1 METLFVPCEHKADVI
16 PVLKKILSMI
26 EGYKRIGILTTAQHL
41 SQMDKAREFL
51 VNSGKN
57 AVVGGQVLGCN
68 QEAATD
74 IEDRVDAFL
83 YIGSGRFHPLG
94 ISLKTEKPVF
104 VANPYS
110 NSADEISQEEREK
123 WLKKKK
129 ARISR
134 ALSAEKFG
142 ILVSTKEGQLNLS
155 SALDIQKKLEAKGK
169 KAILFAGVE
178 LSPDRLLGYDV
189 GCWINTACPRL
200 VDDEFDKAVL
210 NADELELLV

>member
-1 METLFVPCEHKADVI
+1 METLFIPCEHKADII

-26 EGYKRIGILTTAQHL
+26 ENYKRIGLVTTAQHL
-41 SQMDKAREFL
+41 SQLEKAGEFL
-51 VNSGKN
+51 GNSGVE

-68 QEAATD
+68 QEAAAA
-74 IEDRVDAFL
+74 IEGKVDAFL

-110 NSADEISQEEREK
+110 GNADEISQEERER

-129 ARISR
+129 GRITRS
-134 ALSAEKFG
+134 LTAEKFG
-142 ILVSTKEGQLNLS
+142 ILVSTKEGQFNLKQ
-155 SALDIQKKLEAKGK
+155 AREIQKQLEVKGK

-178 LSPDRLLGYDV
+178 LSPDRLLGYDI

-210 NADELELLV
+210 NPDEMELLV